1 MNKEKRYVAT
11 YTVYVYAKDDN
22 HARSKAK
29 MIESR
34 ERQKYPAQDCK
45 VEKLESVPF
54 ASFDIKEVSLDE
66 PIEEKDY
73 DTAFRPTF
81 YGNS

>member
-1 MNKEKRYVAT
+1 MKEKRYTAT
-11 YTVYVYAKDDN
+11 YTMYIYAKDDQ

-29 MIESR
+29 MIEAS
-34 ERQKYPAQDCK
+34 EYSKYPAQDCK
-45 VEKLESVPF
+45 LEQLDETPF
-54 ASFDIKEVSLDE
+54 ASLTTREVSLDE
-66 PIEEKDY
+66 PIEDKDY

>member
-11 YTVYVYAKDDN
+11 YTMYVYAKNDK

-29 MIESR
+29 MIEAS
-34 ERQKYPAQDCK
+34 EYSKYPAQDCK
-45 VEKLESVPF
+45 LEKLESVPF

-66 PIEEKDY
+66 PIKNQEELP
-73 DTAFRPTF
+73 F
-81 YGNS
+81 

>member
-34 ERQKYPAQDCK
+34 EREKYPAQDCK

-54 ASFDIKEVSLDE
+54 ASFDIKEVSL
-66 PIEEKDY
+66 
-73 DTAFRPTF
+73 
-81 YGNS
+81 N